1 MRSAV
6 AAIGTSGPGAQTGRS
21 MHEVLIEMLP
31 DAVLALDV
39 ECGRFVLAN
48 TAAEHLLDTSR
59 GQLLRLGLK
68 DLIRPWD
75 VGQPDRVEAALATE
89 GQWRGELWLKRQ
101 DGTFVP
107 TDVTAQAWNLDGRT
121 VAQFCCRDAS
131 ARWRDDAIRRVVDDA
146 AGRLAATLDDRD
158 ALRTVVTAA
167 LPGLAEAALVEID
180 PLDDSEPVAVAALAD
195 PTSPTWPAVSVDEM
209 PSLPTRASIRRGSLL
224 TVPLLVHNRQI
235 GTLTLRRARHRTWE
249 LGERPLID
257 ELAKHAAHAIDKARQ
272 ARLAREELDDR
283 AAMLRLLSA
292 IDSDKTPRQ
301 IYRMLLEE
309 AQTVLGADD
318 GGAARFERERAL
330 MRPAFP
336 LSEDSC
342 GIVDKRLMVAI
353 AASERCT
360 LIENDYQRTMGR
372 NTPAGRMGAKAVLAV
387 PVLHGD
393 VLMGSISLSQITT
406 GRQFQPRDARRLTAL
421 ASAAATTLAGI
432 ERQRM
437 VGARMVAREAAHLL
451 NNDLQLTMGSLDLLQ
466 EVHGVPA
473 EVGPL
478 VDSAIEGVS
487 RAAAHIAELQRMT
500 RADGPGMRPHA

>member
-1 MRSAV
+1 
-6 AAIGTSGPGAQTGRS
+6 
-21 MHEVLIEMLP
+21 MHEALIELLP

-39 ECGRFVLAN
+39 ERGRFVLAN
-48 TAAEHLLDTSR
+48 AAAEHLLDTSR
-59 GQLLRLGLK
+59 SHLLRLGLK
-68 DLIRPWD
+68 ELIRPWD
-75 VGQPDRVEAALATE
+75 IGQLGRVEAALATE
-89 GQWRGELWLKRQ
+89 GRWRGELWLKRQ

-107 TDVTAQAWNLDGRT
+107 TDVTAQAWDLDGRT

-131 ARWRDDAIRRVVDDA
+131 ARWRDDAIRRVVDEA

-180 PLDDSEPVAVAALAD
+180 PIDDGEPIAITALAD
-195 PTSPTWPAVSVDEM
+195 PTSPTWPAVTVDET
-209 PSLPTRASIRRGSLL
+209 PSLPARASVRRGSLL
-224 TVPLLVHNRQI
+224 TLPLLANNRQI

-249 LGERPLID
+249 PGERPLIE

-318 GGAARFERERAL
+318 GGAARYERERRL
-330 MRPAFP
+330 MHPAFP
-336 LSEDSC
+336 LSMESC
-342 GIVDKRLMVAI
+342 KVVDKRLMVAI
-353 AASERCT
+353 AAAERCT

-372 NTPAGRMGAKAVLAV
+372 NTPAGRVGAKAVLAV

-393 VLMGSISLSQITT
+393 VLMGSISLSQIKT
-406 GRQFQPRDARRLTAL
+406 GRRFQPRDARRLTAL
-421 ASAAATTLAGI
+421 ASAAGTTLAGI
-432 ERQRM
+432 ERQRT
-437 VGARMVAREAAHLL
+437 VGARIAVREAAHLL

-466 EVHGVPA
+466 QVHGVPA

-478 VDSAIEGVS
+478 VETAIDGVS
-487 RAAAHIAELQRMT
+487 QAAAHIAELQRMT
-500 RADGPGMRPHA
+500 RPDGPGIGQRA